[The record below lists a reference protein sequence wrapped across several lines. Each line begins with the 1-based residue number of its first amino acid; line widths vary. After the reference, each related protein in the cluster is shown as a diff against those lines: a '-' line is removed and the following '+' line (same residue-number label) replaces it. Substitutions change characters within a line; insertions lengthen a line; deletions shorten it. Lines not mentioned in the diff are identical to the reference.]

1 MGLRMR
7 LVSECADV
15 RYKGQGG
22 ESGSWEVRNSGS
34 RVKLRPEAVG
44 ELENKWLALESDW
57 SLRSREDAH
66 LLKLHIHS

>member
-7 LVSECADV
+7 LVRECADV

-22 ESGSWEVRNSGS
+22 ESGSWGVRNSGS

-44 ELENKWLALESDW
+44 ELENSG
-57 SLRSREDAH
+57 SLWDLIGQE
-66 LLKLHIHS
+66 KLHIC